1 MSDSYMIVMKKIS
14 LILLGLV
21 FLLSTTVFA
30 GSTVT
35 FSWEPNSESDLA
47 GYKLYQSDTSGNYVI
62 GVDKPIADIEAGTE
76 IVTITDIS
84 DGHKYWILTAY
95 DFHKNESGPSNEV
108 SKLLDST
115 PPKAPVLKVIVI
127 VEIK

>member
-1 MSDSYMIVMKKIS
+1 MKKIS
-14 LILLGLV
+14 LVLLVVV

-35 FSWEPNSESDLA
+35 FSWKPNSESDLA
-47 GYKLYQSDTSGNYVI
+47 GYKLYQSDTPSNYVI
-62 GVDKPIADIEAGTE
+62 GVDKPIAVIEAGTE

-84 DGHKYWILTAY
+84 DGQKYWVLTAY
-95 DFHKNESGPSNEV
+95 DTHNNESGLSNEV
-108 SKLLDST
+108 NALLDST